1 MKQHNFKTLLIVL
14 FLAGLTACSN
24 QKKLETKS
32 TATFLPLKERNKAL
46 AEAADWA
53 SIKSKATALFQNIK
67 SDSMDLKSKLLL
79 AQLYMQEARI
89 TGEHPYYYPA
99 TLTILDDV
107 LRHEPSNFEALAFKS
122 SVLLSLHHFKE
133 ALEVGYQAKSINSN
147 NGFIYG
153 VLCDANVE
161 LGNYAEAVKMS
172 DQMQTL
178 RPGLESYSRASYLRE
193 IYGDN
198 AGAIAAMKLAFE
210 AGLAGSEEASW
221 AGNTLAQL
229 YLNTGDLKNAEL
241 LSQMILEQRNSYAFS
256 VNTLGEIQ
264 LAKGNYAKAIEF
276 FDQAVKIMPEY
287 SFYENKAKTY
297 QAMGEVKK
305 AESLYRETLTML
317 AEDAESGHY
326 VDMDLA
332 KVYLQ
337 LNDVENALKYAR
349 IEYNRR
355 PLNKDANHT
364 IAMVMHKKGD
374 YAAAKTY
381 MDVAMRLGTQN
392 AELLTDAAQIE
403 MSLGNKEQGV
413 SMLSKAK
420 KINTFSNSKI
430 DSKS

>member
-32 TATFLPLKERNKAL
+32 NATFLPLKERNKAL

-229 YLNTGDLKNAEL
+229 YLNT
-241 LSQMILEQRNSYAFS
+241 
-256 VNTLGEIQ
+256 
-264 LAKGNYAKAIEF
+264 AI
-276 FDQAVKIMPEY
+276 
-287 SFYENKAKTY
+287 
-297 QAMGEVKK
+297 
-305 AESLYRETLTML
+305 
-317 AEDAESGHY
+317 
-326 VDMDLA
+326 
-332 KVYLQ
+332 
-337 LNDVENALKYAR
+337 
-349 IEYNRR
+349 
-355 PLNKDANHT
+355 
-364 IAMVMHKKGD
+364 
-374 YAAAKTY
+374 
-381 MDVAMRLGTQN
+381 
-392 AELLTDAAQIE
+392 
-403 MSLGNKEQGV
+403 
-413 SMLSKAK
+413 
-420 KINTFSNSKI
+420 
-430 DSKS
+430 

>member
-1 MKQHNFKTLLIVL
+1 
-14 FLAGLTACSN
+14 
-24 QKKLETKS
+24 
-32 TATFLPLKERNKAL
+32 
-46 AEAADWA
+46 
-53 SIKSKATALFQNIK
+53 
-67 SDSMDLKSKLLL
+67 
-79 AQLYMQEARI
+79 MQEARI

-221 AGNTLAQL
+221 AGNTVAQL

-264 LAKGNYAKAIEF
+264 LAKGNYTKAIEF

-297 QAMGEVKK
+297 QAMGELKK

-337 LNDVENALKYAR
+337 LNDVDNALKYAR

-392 AELLTDAAQIE
+392 AELLTDAAKIE
-403 MSLGNKEQGV
+403 MSIGNKEQGI